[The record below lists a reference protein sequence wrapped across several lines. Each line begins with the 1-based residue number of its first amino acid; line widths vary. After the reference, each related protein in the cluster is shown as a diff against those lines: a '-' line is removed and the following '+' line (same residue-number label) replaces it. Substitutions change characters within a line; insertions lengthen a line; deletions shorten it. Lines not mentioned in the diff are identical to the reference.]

1 MCNEWKIKKRAVFSL
16 FFVRMHA
23 GKLATVCE
31 FAQSNKPKNKLP
43 TVATKQQLH
52 LTAYSKRVYIR

>member
-1 MCNEWKIKKRAVFSL
+1 MCNEWKISKRVAFSL
-16 FFVRMHA
+16 FFVWMHA
-23 GKLATVCE
+23 RNLASVGE